1 MRRGG
6 RILAGTKRRVPS
18 GKDPNKLR
26 FQLVKGKGL
35 GIFCSQKAT
44 KKERG
49 FKCDSREPGCVHAQQ
64 PSSVVYTVLDL
75 KSRRIHK
82 YIHKGL

>member
-1 MRRGG
+1 M
-6 RILAGTKRRVPS
+6 
-18 GKDPNKLR
+18 GKDPNWLR

-44 KKERG
+44 TQEKG
-49 FKCDSREPGCVHAQQ
+49 FKCDSRGPGSTHAQLL
-64 PSSVVYTVLDL
+64 SSAVHTVLDL

-82 YIHKGL
+82 YIDKGL